1 MSDKVEKNTPASGDS
16 RDRVG
21 DILRKERITRRITVE
36 TIAKDLKLNV
46 NYIKALED
54 SDYSSLPADPYVRVY
69 LRSLA
74 KYLSLDSD
82 QILSEFY
89 KERGLEQEHY
99 QKDTSNKLEISMQK
113 AEPRKSST
121 FLITSVLVLLIG
133 VLAYVANQ
141 NGWIPKKDQV
151 QTEIPAE
158 PVTAKDTLVDEDSLL
173 TTLATPVSDSLTESD
188 TSEAA
193 VAKEVE
199 KTEDSE
205 RTTPMNL
212 QLQIVKDSAW
222 IQVFSDG
229 ESWKNILREGQV
241 RNFSAKDSFN
251 IKLGSNQATKIKLDG
266 EPINVRGRGVVVF
279 KLDRSGADVWN
290 QTKWNRTFRDRQ

>member
-1 MSDKVEKNTPASGDS
+1 MSDKVEKDTPASGDS

-113 AEPRKSST
+113 AEPKKSPT

-151 QTEIPAE
+151 QATSPAE
-158 PVTAKDTLVDEDSLL
+158 TVTADTLIDEDSLVA
-173 TTLATPVSDSLTESD
+173 TLAAPVSDSLTGSD
-188 TSEAA
+188 TSE
-193 VAKEVE
+193 VALVEEEEVKAEE
-199 KTEDSE
+199 KA
-205 RTTPMNL
+205 PMNL

-229 ESWKNILREGQV
+229 ESWKNILREGQI

-251 IKLGSNQATKIKLDG
+251 IKLGSNQATKVKLDG
-266 EPINVRGRGVVVF
+266 EPVKVRGRDVVVF
-279 KLDRSGADVWN
+279 KLDRSGANVWT
-290 QTKWNRTFRDRQ
+290 QTKWNRTFKDRQ